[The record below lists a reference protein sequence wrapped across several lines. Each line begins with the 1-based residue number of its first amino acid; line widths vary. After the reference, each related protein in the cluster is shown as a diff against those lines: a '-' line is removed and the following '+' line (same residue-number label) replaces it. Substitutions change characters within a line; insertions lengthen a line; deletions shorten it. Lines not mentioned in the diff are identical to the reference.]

1 MRAPVLICGG
11 AFFKGE
17 RQAMVK
23 QQIVPIVLTIVSIV
37 IIYLALQLDLSP
49 PMIVGDSMQPRAFP
63 IFLMVLNLL
72 LIALLAYQIFK
83 TPPKQIEPINRVTWL
98 SMVLMVLFYG
108 LTVSTDMFIAITV
121 VMFLLSLA
129 WGERRPI
136 IAAANAI
143 LTPFLI
149 FLLFDNVLRI
159 RFPRGILM
167 NWYYG

>member
-1 MRAPVLICGG
+1 M
-11 AFFKGE
+11 KGE
-17 RQAMVK
+17 RQAMIK

-63 IFLMVLNLL
+63 IFLMILNLFL
-72 LIALLAYQIFK
+72 TTVLAYQIYR
-83 TPPKQIEPINRVTWL
+83 TPPKQPEPMNRVTWI
-98 SMVLMVLFYG
+98 SMILMVLFYG
-108 LTVSTDMFIAITV
+108 LTVSTDMFIAIAV

-129 WGERRPI
+129 WGERRMLM
-136 IAAANAI
+136 AAANAL

-149 FLLFDNVLRI
+149 FILFDNVLRI

>member
-1 MRAPVLICGG
+1 MI
-11 AFFKGE
+11 KH
-17 RQAMVK
+17 
-23 QQIVPIVLTIVSIV
+23 QIVPIVLTIVSVV

-63 IFLMVLNLL
+63 IFLMVLNLIL
-72 LIALLAYQIFK
+72 TATLAYQFYK
-83 TPPKQIEPINRVTWL
+83 TPPETPEPLSRVTWL

-108 LTVSTDMFIAITV
+108 LTVSTDMFIGIVV
-121 VMFLLSLA
+121 VMFLMSLA
-129 WGERRPI
+129 WGERRLLA
-136 IAAANAI
+136 AAANAI

>member
-1 MRAPVLICGG
+1 MI
-11 AFFKGE
+11 
-17 RQAMVK
+17 K

-63 IFLMVLNLL
+63 IFLMILNLFL
-72 LIALLAYQIFK
+72 TTVLAYQIYR
-83 TPPKQIEPINRVTWL
+83 TPPRQPEPMNRVTWV
-98 SMVLMVLFYG
+98 SMILMVLFYG
-108 LTVSTDMFIAITV
+108 LTVSTDMFIAIAV

-129 WGERRPI
+129 WGERRMLM
-136 IAAANAI
+136 AAANAL

-149 FLLFDNVLRI
+149 FILFDNVLRI

>member
-11 AFFKGE
+11 AFFKRE
-17 RQAMVK
+17 RQAMLK
-23 QQIVPIVLTIVSIV
+23 QQIVPIVLTIVSIS

-72 LIALLAYQIFK
+72 LTAILAYQIFK
-83 TPPKQIEPINRVTWL
+83 TPPKQREPINRVTWL

-108 LTVSTDMFIAITV
+108 LTVSTDMFIAIAV

-129 WGERRPI
+129 WGERRLI